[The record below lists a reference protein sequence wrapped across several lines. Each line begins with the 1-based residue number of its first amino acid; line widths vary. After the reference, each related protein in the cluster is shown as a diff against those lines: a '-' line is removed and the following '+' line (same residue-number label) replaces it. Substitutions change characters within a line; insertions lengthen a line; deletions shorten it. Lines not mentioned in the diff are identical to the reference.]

1 MSSVSEI
8 INQAGQIQEAIWQ
21 TVSSTFSEAA
31 NAYVISKDPRVTT
44 LEPDDLNAIGATR
57 QILIQFAFAHISDH
71 TQYLILDESQL
82 AGFLTGIQGKLVP
95 SITEPVLTDSRAILE
110 SLVQGICLG
119 VGNMVG
125 EPVAAIGLQI
135 RHAAFDP
142 PENFERSATVV
153 QATGILTLE
162 STRLECKWL
171 FDVETLKVMTAVE
184 EAPSKAFTGKASAS
198 EVGPSGKPAEDNSL
212 QLLMDI
218 PLEISVELGRV
229 KMVVRDILELGAG
242 SIVEIDKAAGEP
254 VDVLVN
260 GRLVARG
267 EVVVIEDNF
276 GVRITEILNPAE
288 RLAKLN
294 EAA

>member
-57 QILIQFAFAHISDH
+57 QILIQFAFAHLSDH
-71 TQYLILDESQL
+71 IQYLILDESQL
-82 AGFLTGIQGKLVP
+82 AGLLTGIQGKLVP

-119 VGNMVG
+119 VGNLVG

-135 RHAAFDP
+135 RHAAFDS
-142 PENFERSATVV
+142 PENFERSTAVV

-171 FDVETLKVMTAVE
+171 FDVETMKSMTAAD
-184 EAPSKAFTGKASAS
+184 EAPSKAFSGKATAS